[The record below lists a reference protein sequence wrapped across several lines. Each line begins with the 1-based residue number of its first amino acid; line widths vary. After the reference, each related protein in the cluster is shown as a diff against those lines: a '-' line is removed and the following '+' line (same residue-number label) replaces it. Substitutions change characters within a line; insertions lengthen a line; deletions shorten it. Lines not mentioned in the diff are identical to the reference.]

1 MKAEMT
7 NTKFD
12 EKEFNLWLLDVAPD
26 FIIDLFHN
34 KKEIPRS
41 KMIKSRTLNPMLR
54 KKKILEIAKQ
64 GHLSFKVS
72 LVREF
77 FPVFDWCI
85 REQDELEGVKVVE
98 RDVSKEI
105 HARYEEAKM
114 DNVQQLALQL
124 FINDAFEEAYA
135 LYEKHKDVQPAP
147 EAPVAEPEVAEVVN
161 DTDTRALRKKIKKL
175 EKTIETLK
183 KDKVAAE
190 ERARQSKKESDD
202 KARQAYE
209 NSQQL
214 KKLEDSQK
222 SSEAQ
227 WAADKQ
233 AKLDAE
239 AKVDGLEI
247 DIQQW
252 REKCSGLE
260 EALLAAK
267 REITSLE
274 MKNNNLERQLQN
286 AGKVVLDEEKVSVLI
301 DNMYH
306 KNEEGYTVIQPEP
319 LAVETETVATIKPAT
334 PVVKQRG
341 TIALLGNPKSALN
354 SLAADKRQQIDIY
367 EASDM
372 AHFMTEVQ
380 HYEKA
385 VVFEMRCDKQI
396 FEATAPAHV
405 TQRVHYA
412 KTVMELVQLMG
423 DM

>member
-26 FIIDLFHN
+26 FVIDLFHN

-41 KMIKSRTLNPMLR
+41 KIIKTRTLKPMLR
-54 KKKILEIAKQ
+54 KKKILEITKQ

-77 FPVFDWCI
+77 FPVFDWCM
-85 REQDELEGVKVVE
+85 REQDELDGVKVTE
-98 RDVSKEI
+98 CDVSKEI
-105 HARYEEAKM
+105 HARYEEAKV

-135 LYEKHKDVQPAP
+135 LYEKHKDVQEAP
-147 EAPVAEPEVAEVVN
+147 EEPVAEPEVAEVAT
-161 DTDTRALRKKIKKL
+161 DTDTRTLRKKIKKL

-183 KDKVAAE
+183 KDKIAAE
-190 ERARQSKKESDD
+190 ERARKSKKESED

-214 KKLEDSQK
+214 KKLEDIQK

-247 DIQQW
+247 DVQQL
-252 REKCSGLE
+252 RKKCDGLE
-260 EALLAAK
+260 EALAQAN

-286 AGKVVLDEEKVSVLI
+286 AGEVVLDKEKVSVLI
-301 DNMYH
+301 DNMYQQ
-306 KNEEGYTVIQPEP
+306 NGDGYTVIQSEP
-319 LAVETETVATIKPAT
+319 SAVQTEMVAPTEPAT

-354 SLAADKRQQIDIY
+354 SVAADKRQQIDIY

-372 AHFMTEVQ
+372 TKFITEVQ